1 MKIKHIFATAC
12 GSFLLTFSA
21 SASSVPLVVGTY
33 NFQLDGGGGGAEA
46 TLNGGATVQIFCD
59 NFANEIYAPSNDTA
73 NVTQLGT
80 SENLSETRFGG
91 VSSWTAIDLTSG
103 ATAATDNTFFAD
115 AAGSSAAARYAMVA
129 YLVSQYNVVSNNT
142 TANNTT
148 ANNQIQEAI
157 WTLMDPAAYATASPA
172 AITLINPSGTGVPTA
187 DLEAAANWY
196 LGGGAT
202 NAFLSQF
209 EVVSDIYMTPGTSAQ
224 GYVGQGGFQEQIVF
238 TPTPTPE
245 PRGSIW
251 MLIGLFGVGGFLL
264 QRARAKKL
272 APATTTA

>member
-1 MKIKHIFATAC
+1 MKTKHIL
-12 GSFLLTFSA
+12 GSVLGFFLLTFSA
-21 SASSVPLVVGTY
+21 SAGSVPLVVGTY

-46 TLNGGATVQIFCD
+46 TLNGVGVQIFCD
-59 NFANEIYAPSNDTA
+59 NFANEIYVPSTDSA
-73 NVTQLGT
+73 NVTQLG
-80 SENLSETRFGG
+80 SGANLDETRFGE
-91 VSSWTAIDLTSG
+91 VSSWTSIDLTSG
-103 ATAATDNTFFAD
+103 ATAAVDNAFL
-115 AAGSSAAARYAMVA
+115 AGSAGSAASARYDMAA
-129 YLVSQYNVVSNNT
+129 YLVSLYSIPG
-142 TANNTT
+142 ANST

-157 WTLMDPAAYATASPA
+157 WTLMDPAAYATASPV
-172 AITLINPSGTGVPTA
+172 ITLINPSGTGVPTA

-196 LGGGAT
+196 LAGGAT

-209 EVVSDIYMTPGTSAQ
+209 EVVSDATYMTPGTSAQ

-238 TPTPTPE
+238 TPTPE

-272 APATTTA
+272 ALATTTA